1 MQIRHGPVR
10 DFIRFRVR
18 ADPFVHVIF
27 AQHQG
32 HPVVDEGDLLA
43 GRPGEHHKVR
53 ESVFEAVQPA
63 EPGDVVALRLNQV
76 LVSGFFPAVRPEKVL
91 TDFALRRGDGSR
103 GPRLRGRGL
112 CPAEAPQAPLC
123 REALRLSQV

>member
-1 MQIRHGPVR
+1 M
-10 DFIRFRVR
+10 
-18 ADPFVHVIF
+18 
-27 AQHQG
+27 
-32 HPVVDEGDLLA
+32 
-43 GRPGEHHKVR
+43 R

-112 CPAEAPQAPLC
+112 CPAKAPQAPLR